1 MGKEHM
7 DCETCLECLFDAVFG
22 SLSEEEMRL
31 LNAHLDTC
39 ASCRAEYQSVKMMH
53 RLTEQDPVPD
63 LPADFEKTLHEKLM
77 AAADEMMAETTEKK
91 RIPLRDMRKKQV
103 RILISA
109 AACAAITI
117 GVFSGGLYQR
127 YLHADDVWNETETVR
142 TPTESAQPRPMETTD
157 PQAESVPGSETER
170 AADSRETAAP
180 AASAAAEK
188 RTEEKTVSGKT
199 EQPAQK
205 AESKTESKTE
215 TLQESDAA
223 AANKT
228 EESTSVQQPSAAPSE
243 TASAQRRESVKE
255 SGALQENE
263 TVSVQNSRDM
273 DYAENAAE
281 EMQGYA
287 APSPVSGGS
296 AMAAAAGGESRARTF
311 CAMENVYAITVPDVH
326 AFLAAATQKTGIVW
340 SGKQVGGDTA
350 ADGGS
355 HAVTLSLSG
364 KEWDRL
370 LQYAN
375 QCGYR
380 AELIADNQNKS
391 KVLVTIDGEEG

>member
-7 DCETCLECLFDAVFG
+7 DCETCLECLFDAVCG

-39 ASCRAEYQSVKMMH
+39 VSCRAEYQSVKMMH

-205 AESKTESKTE
+205 AESKTE

-243 TASAQRRESVKE
+243 TAPAQRRESVKE
-255 SGALQENE
+255 SDAPQENE
-263 TVSVQNSRDM
+263 AVSVQNSRDM

-311 CAMENVYAITVPDVH
+311 CAMENVYSITVPDVH
-326 AFLAAATQKTGIVW
+326 AFLAAATQKTGIAW
-340 SGKQVGGDTA
+340 SEKQVAGDTA

-391 KVLVTIDGEEG
+391 KILVTIAGEEG

>member
-7 DCETCLECLFDAVFG
+7 DCETCLECLFDAVCG

-39 ASCRAEYQSVKMMH
+39 VSCRAEYQSVKMMH

-311 CAMENVYAITVPDVH
+311 CAMENVYSITVPDVH
-326 AFLAAATQKTGIVW
+326 AFLAAATQKTGIAW
-340 SGKQVGGDTA
+340 SEKQVAADTA

-355 HAVTLSLSG
+355 CAVTLSLSE
-364 KEWDRL
+364 KEWDCL

-375 QCGYR
+375 QCGYQ
-380 AELIADNQNKS
+380 AELVADYQNKS
-391 KVLVTIDGEEG
+391 KVLVMIDGEEG

>member
-7 DCETCLECLFDAVFG
+7 DCETCLECLFDAVCG

-63 LPADFEKTLHEKLM
+63 LPADFEKTLHEKLT

-117 GVFSGGLYQR
+117 GVFSGGL
-127 YLHADDVWNETETVR
+127 HADDVWNETESVR

-157 PQAESVPGSETER
+157 PQAESALGSETER

-205 AESKTESKTE
+205 AESKTE

-243 TASAQRRESVKE
+243 TAPAQRRESVKE
-255 SGALQENE
+255 SDAPQENE
-263 TVSVQNSRDM
+263 AVSVQSSEDM
-273 DYAENAAE
+273 DRAENAAE
-281 EMQGYA
+281 AMQGYA
-287 APSPVSGGS
+287 ASASGGG
-296 AMAAAAGGESRARTF
+296 AMAAAADSSESRAKTAY
-311 CAMENVYAITVPDVH
+311 AMENVYAITVPDVH
-326 AFLAAATQKTGIVW
+326 AFLAAATQKTGIAW

-391 KVLVTIDGEEG
+391 KILVTIAGKEG

>member
-7 DCETCLECLFDAVFG
+7 DCETCLECLFDAVCG

-63 LPADFEKTLHEKLM
+63 LPADFEKTLHEKLT

-127 YLHADDVWNETETVR
+127 YLHADDVWNETESVR

-157 PQAESVPGSETER
+157 PQAESALGSETER

-205 AESKTESKTE
+205 AESKTE
-215 TLQESDAA
+215 TLQESDTA

-228 EESTSVQQPSAAPSE
+228 SAAPSE
-243 TASAQRRESVKE
+243 TAPAQRRESVKE
-255 SGALQENE
+255 SDAPQENE
-263 TVSVQNSRDM
+263 AVSVQSSEDM
-273 DYAENAAE
+273 DRAENAAE
-281 EMQGYA
+281 AMQGYA
-287 APSPVSGGS
+287 ASASGGG
-296 AMAAAAGGESRARTF
+296 AMAAAADSSESRAKTAY
-311 CAMENVYAITVPDVH
+311 AMENVYAITVPDVH
-326 AFLAAATQKTGIVW
+326 AFLAAATQKTGIAW

-391 KVLVTIDGEEG
+391 KILVTIAGKEG

>member
-7 DCETCLECLFDAVFG
+7 DCETCLECLFDAVCG

-63 LPADFEKTLHEKLM
+63 LPADFEKTLHEKLT

-127 YLHADDVWNETETVR
+127 YLHADDVWNETESVR

-157 PQAESVPGSETER
+157 PQAESALGSETER

-205 AESKTESKTE
+205 AESKTE

-243 TASAQRRESVKE
+243 TAPAQRRESVKE
-255 SGALQENE
+255 SDAPQENE
-263 TVSVQNSRDM
+263 AVSVQSSEDM
-273 DYAENAAE
+273 DRAENAAE
-281 EMQGYA
+281 AMQGYA
-287 APSPVSGGS
+287 ASASGGG
-296 AMAAAAGGESRARTF
+296 AMAAAADSSESRAKTAY
-311 CAMENVYAITVPDVH
+311 AMENVYAITVPDVH
-326 AFLAAATQKTGIVW
+326 AFLAAATQKTGIAW

-391 KVLVTIDGEEG
+391 KILVTIAGKEG